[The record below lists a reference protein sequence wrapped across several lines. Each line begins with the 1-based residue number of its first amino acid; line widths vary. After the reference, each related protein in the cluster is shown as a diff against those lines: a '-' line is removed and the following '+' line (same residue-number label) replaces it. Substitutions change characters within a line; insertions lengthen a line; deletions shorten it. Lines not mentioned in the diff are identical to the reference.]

1 MWVKWTI
8 GAWQE
13 LQASRRGYHGPP
25 IERGHS
31 TPRNR
36 TEKALDARGRET
48 ASDCSGSRPVAL
60 ARCAAVAPR
69 RNWGW
74 TTRPAISGMDGWVDG
89 WMDGQT
95 DGWTDGMGSYHGHG
109 RRVRLLPNR
118 WARPGQAEQTINHGG
133 QRSPVGK
140 THVCSDE
147 SAASRAGAGCP

>member
-74 TTRPAISGMDGWVDG
+74 TTRPAISGMDGW
-89 WMDGQT
+89 M
-95 DGWTDGMGSYHGHG
+95 DGMGSYHGHG
-109 RRVRLLPNR
+109 RRGEAAAQPL
-118 WARPGQAEQTINHGG
+118 GQAG
-133 QRSPVGK
+133 
-140 THVCSDE
+140 
-147 SAASRAGAGCP
+147 ASRTNNQSRRPEIPRRQNPCLL